1 MLHMVNN
8 IAIALFS
15 TKSDNNVRNAVT
27 RKGQTNRSDLYII
40 ISGSNIMELLI
51 KLIEYADERPK
62 R

>member
-40 ISGSNIMELLI
+40 ISGSHIMELLI